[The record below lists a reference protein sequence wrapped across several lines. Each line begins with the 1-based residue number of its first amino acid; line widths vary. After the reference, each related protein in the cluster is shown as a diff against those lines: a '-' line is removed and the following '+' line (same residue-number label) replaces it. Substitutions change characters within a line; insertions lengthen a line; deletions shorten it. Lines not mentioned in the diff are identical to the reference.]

1 MREDI
6 LGVLAG
12 PLFVFFGVRLVALAR
27 TIDADAR
34 ARASDELDSLMAD
47 LPGPHPFQLRL
58 FGWFFTVG
66 GTAVFAISL
75 YQLIARGGT

>member
-27 TIDADAR
+27 AIDAGAGASD
-34 ARASDELDSLMAD
+34 SDELDSLMAD
-47 LPGPHPFQLRL
+47 LPGPHPFEFRL
-58 FGWFFTVG
+58 LGWFFTVG
-66 GTAVFAISL
+66 GMAVFAFSL
-75 YQLIARGGT
+75 YRLIGRHH